1 MKKFYSLVAVAM
13 LSLTTAMAQSVAPIS
28 KNFEVA
34 AKKHVS
40 ANIKTVSTVQIEGIK
55 REGTAVKPML
65 KAPKSKVA
73 TRAIAANQKYYGA
86 YSSDAYETESA
97 YGLGIPSVPG
107 DLKVATFL
115 PSGYFSNVADSKIV
129 GMRFALTNPAIVK
142 NAFIY
147 AEDMEGNISEVAS
160 KSFRTLGNTSAGWT
174 EVTFNAPVTV
184 DFSKINGLMI
194 GYTYTQVGSGAS
206 ARPISMVD
214 EGDFIAESYMY
225 GNFNTE
231 YGTGWYDIGLTNYG
245 NLSVQLLLEND
256 KFLTNDAV
264 VNEMI
269 IEKNWYKAGDEMKYA
284 ALVKNFGTGTIGNVV
299 LGTAIDGI
307 ETSSTITLEN
317 VNSGSGA
324 QGSMNLPADIA
335 LGKHTLKVFVKSMDG
350 GASTGNTDDDYLEKT
365 FYVYSKEVAR
375 QKSLIEQFT
384 SQECIWC
391 PDGTTNLE
399 NFVATRNNDIAWI
412 GVHGILSKH
421 DDFYLEENN
430 YLMYFQNVVSFPSAS
445 FNRTVINE
453 GSTVFGLTFNS
464 SPTTEQINEYFKSIL
479 DYTTSFTPALATV
492 NISGSYDEA
501 TRKLDVTVSGSGADA
516 AKVLTDMGINVFL
529 TESGLVAD
537 QGFSDGYMHSGYTH
551 NNVSRGA
558 LTNVL
563 GDDIKWNGD
572 NYENTYS
579 ITLPAE
585 WNVDNMEVIAFMS
598 TKIVNGFDI
607 NNECVTNANSVK
619 LTNISTGIKGVYNN
633 GADAVETAR
642 YNAAGQVI
650 SAPQKGLNIIKMSNG
665 ETRKVIVK

>member
-1 MKKFYSLVAVAM
+1 MKKFYSLIAVAM
-13 LSLTTAMAQSVAPIS
+13 LSLTTAMAQDVAPVS
-28 KNFEVA
+28 KNFA

-40 ANIKTVSTVQIEGIK
+40 ANIKTVGTVKIEGVK
-55 REGTAVKPML
+55 RDGTTVKPMF
-65 KAPKSKVA
+65 KAPMTRVA
-73 TRAIAANQKYYGA
+73 TRALAANQKYYGA
-86 YSSDAYETESA
+86 YSSDAYETESG

-115 PSGYFSNVADSKIV
+115 PSEFFSNVADSKIV
-129 GMRFALTNPAIVK
+129 GMRFALANPTVVK
-142 NAFIY
+142 DAFII
-147 AEDMEGNISEVAS
+147 AEDKEGNMSEVAS

-194 GYTYTQVGSGAS
+194 GYTYTQVASGAS

-214 EGDFIAESYMY
+214 EGDFIAGSYMY
-225 GNFNTE
+225 GNFDAQ
-231 YGTGWYDIGLTNYG
+231 YGVGWYDVRLTNYG

-284 ALVKNFGTGTIGNVV
+284 ALVKNFGSGTIGNVV
-299 LGTAIDGI
+299 LGTAIDGV
-307 ETSSTITLEN
+307 ETASTITLEN
-317 VNSGSGA
+317 VNSGSAA
-324 QGSMNLPADIA
+324 QGSMNLPANIA

-537 QGFSDGYMHSGYTH
+537 QGFSDGYLHSGYTH

-619 LTNISTGIKGVYNN
+619 LTNITTGIKGVYNN
-633 GADAVETAR
+633 GANAVETAR

>member
-1 MKKFYSLVAVAM
+1 MKKFYSLIAVAM
-13 LSLTTAMAQSVAPIS
+13 LSLTTAMAQDVAPVS
-28 KNFEVA
+28 KNFA

-40 ANIKTVSTVQIEGIK
+40 ANIKTVGTVKIEGVK
-55 REGTAVKPML
+55 RDGTTVKPMF
-65 KAPKSKVA
+65 KAPMTRVA
-73 TRAIAANQKYYGA
+73 TRALAANQKYYGA
-86 YSSDAYETESA
+86 YSSDAYETESGN
-97 YGLGIPSVPG
+97 GLGKPSVPG

-194 GYTYTQVGSGAS
+194 GYTYTQVASGVS
-206 ARPISMVD
+206 ARPISVVD

-225 GNFNTE
+225 GDLGQ
-231 YGTGWYDIGLTNYG
+231 GTGWYDVGLMNYG

-264 VNEMI
+264 VNEML

-284 ALVKNFGTGTIGNVV
+284 ALVKNFGAGTIGNVV
-299 LGTAIDGI
+299 LGTAIDGV
-307 ETSSTITLEN
+307 ETASTITLEN
-317 VNSGSGA
+317 VNSGSAA
-324 QGSMNLPADIA
+324 QGSMNLPANIA

-350 GASTGNTDDDYLEKT
+350 GTSTGNTDDDYLEKT

-375 QKSLIEQFT
+375 QKNLIEQFT
-384 SQECIWC
+384 SQWCTNC

-412 GVHGILSKH
+412 AIHGNMGNDYK
-421 DDFYLEENN
+421 DDFYLEEND
-430 YLMYFQNVVSFPSAS
+430 YLMYFQNATFYPSAS
-445 FNRTVINE
+445 FNRTVAVND
-453 GSTVFGLTFNS
+453 GTTVFGINVGS
-464 SPTTEQINEYFKSIL
+464 SATTEQINEYFNSIL
-479 DYTTSFTPALATV
+479 DYTTAFTPALATV

-501 TRKLDVTVSGSGADA
+501 TRKLDVTVSGNGADA
-516 AKVLTDMGINVFL
+516 AKVLVDMGINVFL
-529 TESGLVAD
+529 TENGVIAN
-537 QGFSDGYMHSGYTH
+537 QGFSDGYMHEGYTH

-563 GDDIKWNGD
+563 GDDIKWTGD

-585 WNVDNMEVIAFMS
+585 WNADNMEVIAFMS

-619 LTNISTGIKGVYNN
+619 LTNITTGIKGVYGN
-633 GADAVETAR
+633 GAEAVETAR
-642 YNAAGQVI
+642 YNAAGQMI
-650 SAPQKGLNIIKMSNG
+650 TAPQKGLNIIKMSNG
-665 ETRKVIVK
+665 ETRKVVVK